1 MPTEI
6 LLPQWG
12 MEMQDGTIVKWLKKE
27 GDTIQAGEPLV
38 EVETAKLE
46 TEMESV
52 ASGVVA
58 QILVSEGT
66 TVPIR
71 TVLAIIA
78 APGEEVAQPAS
89 TAPSTPAPAAGPAAT
104 SSASAPPRSGGP
116 VTVQVV
122 PAARRLAQ
130 ERGIDLSQVQ
140 GTGPRGRILIED
152 VEKAAAPV
160 PAAAPAQTSG
170 EVTVQVV
177 PAARRLAQEH
187 GVDLS
192 QVQGTGPRGRILIED
207 VEKAAAPVPAAAPAQ
222 TSGEVTV
229 QVVPAA
235 RRLAQEH
242 GVDLSQVQGT
252 GPRGRILIADVE
264 NAINSQQSAPAAQ
277 IVPISGMRRNIATR
291 MLDSVLTTAQVTL
304 TTEADVTDAMAL
316 RQGLS
321 RQMTDGSLSP
331 LTLIVK
337 ASARALREYPRM
349 NAIQRENEIELVSE
363 VNVGVA
369 VALEEGL
376 MVATIRRTDEK
387 GLVEIAKESR
397 DLANKV
403 RDGKAS
409 YDDVTGATFSITN
422 LGAYGV
428 DAFTPIINPPQ
439 IGILGV
445 GRVVEKPAVH
455 NGEIAKRSMMYLSLT
470 FDHRVIDGAPAAEFL
485 RILREHLEDPWW
497 MVAPV

>member
-27 GDTIQAGEPLV
+27 GDTIQEGEPLV

-52 ASGVVA
+52 ASGVVTR
-58 QILVSEGT
+58 ILVPEGA

-89 TAPSTPAPAAGPAAT
+89 AAPSTPAPAAGPAT
-104 SSASAPPRSGGP
+104 RTSASAPARSGGP
-116 VTVQVV
+116 VT
-122 PAARRLAQ
+122 A
-130 ERGIDLSQVQ
+130 
-140 GTGPRGRILIED
+140 
-152 VEKAAAPV
+152 
-160 PAAAPAQTSG
+160 
-170 EVTVQVV
+170 QVV

-192 QVQGTGPRGRILIED
+192 LIQGTGPRGRILIED
-207 VEKAAAPVPAAAPAQ
+207 VERAASATPVATPAQ
-222 TSGEVTV
+222 AGGGVSV

-235 RRLAQEH
+235 RRLAQER

-264 NAINSQQSAPAAQ
+264 NAIDAQAAPAAQ
-277 IVPISGMRRNIATR
+277 VVPISGMRRNIATR

-316 RQGLS
+316 RQGLN

-331 LTLIVK
+331 LSLIIK
-337 ASARALREYPRM
+337 AAARALREYPRM

-369 VALEEGL
+369 VAIEEGL
-376 MVATIRRTDEK
+376 MVATIRQTDEK
-387 GLVEIAKESR
+387 GLVQIARESR
-397 DLANKV
+397 ELASKV
-403 RDGKAS
+403 REGKAS

-422 LGAYGV
+422 LGTYEI

-455 NGEIAKRSMMYLSLT
+455 NGEIAKRSMMFLSLT

-485 RILREHLEDPWW
+485 RILKGHLEDPWW

>member
-27 GDTIQAGEPLV
+27 GDTIEAGEPLV

-78 APGEEVAQPAS
+78 APGEEVALPAS
-89 TAPSTPAPAAGPAAT
+89 TAPSTPVPAAT

-152 VEKAAAPV
+152 VEKAAA
-160 PAAAPAQTSG
+160 
-170 EVTVQVV
+170 
-177 PAARRLAQEH
+177 
-187 GVDLS
+187 
-192 QVQGTGPRGRILIED
+192 
-207 VEKAAAPVPAAAPAQ
+207 VPAAAPAQ

-316 RQGLS
+316 RQGLN
-321 RQMTDGSLSP
+321 RQITDGSLSP
-331 LTLIVK
+331 LSLIIK
-337 ASARALREYPRM
+337 AAARALREYPRM
-349 NAIQRENEIELVSE
+349 NAIQREDEIELVSE

-403 RDGKAS
+403 REGKAS

>member
-27 GDTIQAGEPLV
+27 GDTIQEGEPLV

-52 ASGVVA
+52 ASGVVTR
-58 QILVSEGT
+58 ILVPEGA

-89 TAPSTPAPAAGPAAT
+89 AAPSTPAPAAGPAT
-104 SSASAPPRSGGP
+104 RTSASAPARSGGP
-116 VTVQVV
+116 VT
-122 PAARRLAQ
+122 A
-130 ERGIDLSQVQ
+130 
-140 GTGPRGRILIED
+140 
-152 VEKAAAPV
+152 
-160 PAAAPAQTSG
+160 
-170 EVTVQVV
+170 QVV

-192 QVQGTGPRGRILIED
+192 LIQGTGPRGRILIED
-207 VEKAAAPVPAAAPAQ
+207 VERAASATPVATPAQ
-222 TSGEVTV
+222 AGGGVSV

-235 RRLAQEH
+235 RRLAQER

-264 NAINSQQSAPAAQ
+264 NAIDAQAAPAAQ
-277 IVPISGMRRNIATR
+277 VVPISGMRRNIATR

-316 RQGLS
+316 RQGLN

-331 LTLIVK
+331 LSLIIK
-337 ASARALREYPRM
+337 AAARALREYPRM

-376 MVATIRRTDEK
+376 MVATIRQTDEK
-387 GLVEIAKESR
+387 GLVQIARESR
-397 DLANKV
+397 ELASKV
-403 RDGKAS
+403 REGKAS

-422 LGAYGV
+422 LGTYEI

-455 NGEIAKRSMMYLSLT
+455 NGEIAKRSMMFLSLT

-485 RILREHLEDPWW
+485 RILKGHLEDPWW